1 MAFEF
6 LINLLFWIF
15 FNTAIK
21 LIHVCHK
28 NVKIDRGVENK
39 MVKKKKNKNQHRPSH
54 SLRARHWATWR
65 GFRSEPVL
73 GAGSGSS
80 LTVMR

>member
-39 MVKKKKNKNQHRPSH
+39 MVKKNHKNQHRPSH
-54 SLRARHWATWR
+54 SLRADKTHLCVTFCKDHACT
-65 GFRSEPVL
+65 SV
-73 GAGSGSS
+73 
-80 LTVMR
+80 